1 MGTKHVIGAAILF
14 VLTYYFR
21 EEAAKQLRRMGL
33 L

>member
-1 MGTKHVIGAAILF
+1 MGPKHVIGAAILF

-21 EEAAKQLRRMGL
+21 EEAAKQLRRIGL